1 MVWYSL
7 ADTKETQNSANL
19 VLLVMDPLWQDLVEL
34 LLEPPEEKMELWDIA
49 EWKDSCSRGNE
60 DEPDWWE
67 NVTWLKSRG
76 FCSWKLVIC
85 KNVTNFLHLKEIQAK
100 LTSTDALRRSPGSE
114 VVIIMIL
121 QLRQLIIVQVKKRS
135 TEWTRRAGWN
145 QILRNSVSGRK
156 VVSGRN
162 TVSRRNTV
170 SGRKVHLVEWSCG
183 GWWGGQ
189 DVR

>member
-60 DEPDWWE
+60 DEPDWRE

-85 KNVTNFLHLKEIQAK
+85 KNVIIFLHLKEIQANE
-100 LTSTDALRRSPGSE
+100 TNQYWCSE
-114 VVIIMIL
+114 KIAG
-121 QLRQLIIVQVKKRS
+121 QRGCNNNDPAAPAADYRTGEEKKY
-135 TEWTRRAGWN
+135 GVN
-145 QILRNSVSGRK
+145 
-156 VVSGRN
+156 
-162 TVSRRNTV
+162 
-170 SGRKVHLVEWSCG
+170 
-183 GWWGGQ
+183 
-189 DVR
+189 